1 MHRCLHYNVL
11 STMLRCPPCAAPPP
25 STMDQGASTWSARL
39 SLRYRLS
46 AAGRTLALDHHEGPL
61 RVLKPLHPEG
71 AHVCHHALVH
81 PPGGIVGGDALSVD
95 VELSRGAHAVLTTPG
110 ATRWYRSAVRAASQT
125 VRLHVETGAR
135 LEWLPLEALA
145 YSGCLASN
153 SVELVLSH
161 GGETMGWD
169 VIALGLPE
177 SNQPFD
183 RGRFE
188 QRVAMPGAWLEAGVI
203 DAFDKRLLQS
213 PLGFGGRE
221 VVASAWFAAGT
232 ALDYSRAHA
241 LLEAGRAVDVPDVPG
256 LLTGLTSPD
265 QRVVLARALGH
276 RVEPVMQWLIGV
288 RAAWR
293 RVAWGL
299 DAFTPRLWQT

>member
-1 MHRCLHYNVL
+1 
-11 STMLRCPPCAAPPP
+11 
-25 STMDQGASTWSARL
+25 
-39 SLRYRLS
+39 
-46 AAGRTLALDHHEGPL
+46 
-61 RVLKPLHPEG
+61 
-71 AHVCHHALVH
+71 
-81 PPGGIVGGDALSVD
+81 
-95 VELSRGAHAVLTTPG
+95 
-110 ATRWYRSAVRAASQT
+110 
-125 VRLHVETGAR
+125 
-135 LEWLPLEALA
+135 
-145 YSGCLASN
+145 
-153 SVELVLSH
+153 
-161 GGETMGWD
+161 MGWD